1 MKFVFDIIRSVW
13 YNIHI
18 YYLEGGIALN
28 CPKCGELLPENTAL
42 CPNCGNEIK
51 EYDMF
56 DDAPADEIKP
66 SEKKQVKPAKKQPP
80 KKSGKKEKPANHAV
94 RKRLLLAALLI
105 IILVLGGMFIAAQLG
120 ASEGRRTADKIA
132 DDALG
137 RSVEIAETKL
147 GVTLYEQSRFS
158 YLEKVSQY
166 NYIVEDDA
174 DVRVCGITL
183 PEWAVFVSTNPGG
196 KISKVTYYDFSVLQ
210 NDWRGRKLNSAVDLS
225 AVQFGMNAAEAE
237 KLLGLKPYSV
247 TKTVDDLTIYKYR
260 YYYTDAITGNDKAF
274 SVEIDV
280 DLENRVKSTATT
292 EINFMN
298 FILSC

>member
-1 MKFVFDIIRSVW
+1 M
-13 YNIHI
+13 
-18 YYLEGGIALN
+18 N
-28 CPKCGELLPENTAL
+28 CPKCGELMPENTAL

-51 EYDMF
+51 DYDMF
-56 DDAPADEIKP
+56 ADAPADEIKP
-66 SEKKQVKPAKKQPP
+66 AEKKQVKPSKKQPP
-80 KKSGKKEKPANHAV
+80 KKSGKKDKPASPAI
-94 RKRLLLAALLI
+94 RKRLLLAVLLI
-105 IILVLGGMFIAAQLG
+105 IILILGGMFIAAQLG

-158 YLEKVSQY
+158 YLEKVSPY

-210 NDWRGRKLNSAVDLS
+210 NDWRGRKLSGAVDLS

-237 KLLGLKPYSV
+237 KVLGLKPYSV

>member
-1 MKFVFDIIRSVW
+1 M
-13 YNIHI
+13 
-18 YYLEGGIALN
+18 N

-42 CPNCGNEIK
+42 CPNCGSDID

-56 DDAPADEIKP
+56 ADAPADEIKP
-66 SEKKQVKPAKKQPP
+66 REKNQVKSAKKQSP
-80 KKSGKKEKPANHAV
+80 KKGKKKAPPANPAL
-94 RKRLLLAALLI
+94 RKKLVLAALLI

-120 ASEGRRTADKIA
+120 ASKGRRTADKIA

-137 RSVEIAETKL
+137 RSIEIAQTKL

-158 YLEKVSQY
+158 YLEKVSAY
-166 NYIVEDDA
+166 NYIIESDA

-183 PEWAVFVSTNPGG
+183 PEWSVFVSTDPSS
-196 KISKVTYYDFSVLQ
+196 KINKVTYYDFSVLQ
-210 NDWRGRKLNSAVDLS
+210 NDWRGRKLNAAVDLS
-225 AVQFGMNAAEAE
+225 AVQFGMSAGEAE

-274 SVEIDV
+274 SIEIDV

>member
-1 MKFVFDIIRSVW
+1 M
-13 YNIHI
+13 
-18 YYLEGGIALN
+18 N

-66 SEKKQVKPAKKQPP
+66 AEKKEVKPSKKQPP
-80 KKSGKKEKPANHAV
+80 KKAKKKDKPANPAI
-94 RKRLLLAALLI
+94 RKKLLLAALLI

-158 YLEKVSQY
+158 YLEKVAPY

-210 NDWRGRKLNSAVDLS
+210 NDWRGRKLNAAVDLS

-274 SVEIDV
+274 SIEIDV

>member
-1 MKFVFDIIRSVW
+1 M
-13 YNIHI
+13 
-18 YYLEGGIALN
+18 N

-42 CPNCGNEIK
+42 CPNCGNEIE

-56 DDAPADEIKP
+56 ADAPADEIKP
-66 SEKKQVKPAKKQPP
+66 REKNQVKSAKKQPP
-80 KKSGKKEKPANHAV
+80 KKGKKK
-94 RKRLLLAALLI
+94 AALANPALRKKLVLVVLLIVI
-105 IILVLGGMFIAAQLG
+105 IILGGMFIAAQMG
-120 ASEGRRTADKIA
+120 ASKGRRTADKIA

-158 YLEKVSQY
+158 YLEKVAPY

-237 KLLGLKPYSV
+237 KVLGLKPYSV

>member
-1 MKFVFDIIRSVW
+1 M
-13 YNIHI
+13 
-18 YYLEGGIALN
+18 N
-28 CPKCGELLPENTAL
+28 CPKCGELMPENTAL

-51 EYDMF
+51 DYDMF
-56 DDAPADEIKP
+56 ADAPADEINP
-66 SEKKQVKPAKKQPP
+66 AEKKQVKPAKKQPP
-80 KKSGKKEKPANHAV
+80 KKSVKKDKPASPV
-94 RKRLLLAALLI
+94 IRKRLLLAVLLI

-137 RSVEIAETKL
+137 RSIEIAETKL

-158 YLEKVSQY
+158 YLEKVSPY

-183 PEWAVFVSTNPGG
+183 AEWAVFVSTNPGG

-210 NDWRGRKLNSAVDLS
+210 NDWRGRKLNGAVDLS
-225 AVQFGMNAAEAE
+225 AVQFGMSAGEAE

>member
-1 MKFVFDIIRSVW
+1 M
-13 YNIHI
+13 
-18 YYLEGGIALN
+18 N

-56 DDAPADEIKP
+56 ADAPDGEIKT
-66 SEKKQVKPAKKQPP
+66 SEKKEVKHSKKQPP
-80 KKSGKKEKPANHAV
+80 KKAKKKDKPANPAI
-94 RKRLLLAALLI
+94 RKKLLLAALLI

-120 ASEGRRTADKIA
+120 VSKGRRTADKIA

-158 YLEKVSQY
+158 YLEKVSPY

-183 PEWAVFVSTNPGG
+183 PEWAVMVSTNPGG
-196 KISKVTYYDFSVLQ
+196 KISKVTYYDFSILQ

-225 AVQFGMNAAEAE
+225 AVQFGMNAGEAE

-274 SVEIDV
+274 SIEIDV